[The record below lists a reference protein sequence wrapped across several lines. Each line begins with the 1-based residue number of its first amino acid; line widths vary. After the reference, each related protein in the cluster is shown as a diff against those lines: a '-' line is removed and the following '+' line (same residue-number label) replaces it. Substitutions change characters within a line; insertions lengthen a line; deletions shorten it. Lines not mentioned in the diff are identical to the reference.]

1 MDFEYDGADDLGGR
15 ILWGRVIALGFAI
28 LLMFF
33 FGRCTAGGGVDIAEH
48 EALQEQLASEQDQ
61 VASLQANVGTLQQTI
76 VDLNAQIA
84 SLQGGSTITGDPAT
98 DTTTGTETDTGAG
111 AVPGQVYVVQ
121 PGDTLSDIA
130 DAVYGNPLQFGV
142 IAQANGI
149 TESNP
154 LQVGQEL
161 TIPANPDG

>member
-15 ILWGRVIALGFAI
+15 ILWGRVGVLAVAV
-28 LLMFF
+28 LLFF
-33 FGRCTAGGGVDIAEH
+33 MIGRCSAGGGIDIAEH
-48 EALQEQLASEQDQ
+48 EALQEQLASEQSQ

-84 SLQGGSTITGDPAT
+84 SLQGGSTITGDGTTT
-98 DTTTGTETDTGAG
+98 DPTTGTETPSG
-111 AVPGQVYVVQ
+111 AVAGQVYVVQ

-161 TIPANPDG
+161 TIPPNPDS